1 MTLLAAGAT
10 TAELIASRSQYDV
23 TGKAPAS
30 GEHGEEEQRQRCH
43 HPASV
48 AKRTQ
53 GSNEA
58 ACMTIAPTPSLRPHG
73 LSSSVPPQGGSGA
86 SKRHADIHHEVTNL
100 PGKGGLRENARFLR
114 SSLSRL
120 DSCSA

>member
-1 MTLLAAGAT
+1 TRNDASGRWRHDGGADSQPLGT
-10 TAELIASRSQYDV
+10 RTGASGGQNAKESLKYVHPPDSGEPVWRLVRQQYDV

-73 LSSSVPPQGGSGA
+73 VA
-86 SKRHADIHHEVTNL
+86 HCN
-100 PGKGGLRENARFLR
+100 
-114 SSLSRL
+114 SRV
-120 DSCSA
+120 